1 MMVESLKILTI
12 LILLV
17 VGSLFG
23 QDSTIRKDAW
33 GIDILVSMGGVG
45 LGTFYRHEYTDNIS
59 GFIGFSISEASDE
72 NEVDYI
78 DYYTGETY
86 TPGKINRF
94 LIFPLFIGGQYRLF
108 KDEIVDN
115 FRPYVNAA
123 AGPTMIYVFPY
134 NDDYFSALGN
144 GSPRYTFGGYLGF
157 GAYFGSERS
166 TLMGLNLRYYLIPY
180 KSGIR
185 SMYNKQMKEFGGF
198 FISLSLGKVW

>member
-1 MMVESLKILTI
+1 MFKLFKIITA
-12 LILLV
+12 LILFV
-17 VGSLFG
+17 VGVLFG
-23 QDSTIRKDAW
+23 QDSTIPKNAW
-33 GIDILVSMGGVG
+33 GINVLVSMGGVG
-45 LGTFYRHEYTDNIS
+45 LGTFYRHEYTESVS
-59 GFIGFSISEASDE
+59 GFVDFSISEASDE
-72 NEVDYI
+72 NEVDYV
-78 DYYTGETY
+78 DYYTGQTF

-94 LIFPLFIGGQYRLF
+94 LVLPLFVGGQYRLF

-123 AGPTMIYVFPY
+123 VGPTMIYVFPY

-144 GSPRYTFGGYLGF
+144 GSPRYTFGGYIGF

-166 TLMGLNLRYYLIPY
+166 TLMGLNLRYYIIPY

-198 FISLSLGKVW
+198 CISLSLGKAW